1 MKWHTHLYSPIF
13 FFFFFF
19 VKHPDWFSFAYHLL
33 IDRIDTQ
40 EGRIVWANFTISGGK
55 SKNIFSCFLRACVI
69 FPRFSLLILDF
80 FHSVVLFCLTRMLFS
95 SVADVEPLQTNPELE
110 EGYCRA
116 LLCRLRFRKVLTP
129 IILLIKNFNFEA
141 VSRNASFC
149 ANFCE
154 VLHFT

>member
-1 MKWHTHLYSPIF
+1 
-13 FFFFFF
+13 
-19 VKHPDWFSFAYHLL
+19 
-33 IDRIDTQ
+33 
-40 EGRIVWANFTISGGK
+40 
-55 SKNIFSCFLRACVI
+55 
-69 FPRFSLLILDF
+69 
-80 FHSVVLFCLTRMLFS
+80 MLFS
-95 SVADVEPLQTNPELE
+95 SVADVEPIQTNPELE